1 VTDRR
6 AWSWRDLLASFYL
19 HLAHRCAQGRQ
30 RPALGGGERP
40 AGLSREEADF
50 HPDRQRR
57 GPVVTSRAAGVIRDL
72 ALTRLDTGPV
82 AASGASRMAGVFRD
96 LASRRIAQTLTPSG
110 TSRVVG

>member
-40 AGLSREEADF
+40 AGLAADQV
-50 HPDRQRR
+50 DLAADTQ
-57 GPVVTSRAAGVIRDL
+57 GRAAVLGLGCLWRTAGAGIGGQGSRRHRVE
-72 ALTRLDTGPV
+72 P
-82 AASGASRMAGVFRD
+82 AAA
-96 LASRRIAQTLTPSG
+96 LAS
-110 TSRVVG
+110 